1 MGEGRRGEERS
12 QRRGVHPPAPP
23 QCTQVLL
30 RPPPHPHTPTHLPPH
45 SVPRFFSDPP
55 PHTHTHTC
63 PPSVCP
69 GSSQAADL
77 RGSAAH
83 AQQVAPAPQQRKGTR
98 KMLVLLALEPAL
110 LQPVRRLTPRP
121 AKERGE
127 GRRDEER
134 TTQTLL
140 HGVLTA
146 LMRVAAS

>member
-1 MGEGRRGEERS
+1 
-12 QRRGVHPPAPP
+12 
-23 QCTQVLL
+23 
-30 RPPPHPHTPTHLPPH
+30 
-45 SVPRFFSDPP
+45 
-55 PHTHTHTC
+55 
-63 PPSVCP
+63 
-69 GSSQAADL
+69 
-77 RGSAAH
+77 
-83 AQQVAPAPQQRKGTR
+83 
-98 KMLVLLALEPAL
+98 MLVLLALEPAL